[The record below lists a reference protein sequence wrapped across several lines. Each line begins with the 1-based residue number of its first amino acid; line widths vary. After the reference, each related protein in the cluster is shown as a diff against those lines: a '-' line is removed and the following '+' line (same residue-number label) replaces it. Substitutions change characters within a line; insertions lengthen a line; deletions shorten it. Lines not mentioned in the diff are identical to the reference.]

1 MEVKE
6 EPKEIVKEEV
16 KEEPKEEPNEEN
28 KELEGEYE
36 YYDEEDDAEKV
47 EELKKQEPVLT
58 ELPAKADSEKPNEPY
73 KVTEEQKMALSEVL
87 KKILSSKI
95 NIELYNMVE
104 KSMNQS
110 KIDQVIVYASEIFVN
125 FVESVLTSFPEL

>member
-1 MEVKE
+1 
-6 EPKEIVKEEV
+6 
-16 KEEPKEEPNEEN
+16 
-28 KELEGEYE
+28 
-36 YYDEEDDAEKV
+36 
-47 EELKKQEPVLT
+47 
-58 ELPAKADSEKPNEPY
+58 
-73 KVTEEQKMALSEVL
+73 MALSEVL

-125 FVESVLTSFPEL
+125 FVESVLTSFPELKSSGRDIFREIIYSDVQRAEGQATTTDKQETEVMKLSDLISKIDDQLYPNTLTQSQVVCL